1 VGLSGLTASSLR
13 TQSRTKKG
21 GVLKVDFNKVFLE
34 TWDSIEDLSRKI
46 ASRSLVVPQQS

>member
-34 TWDSIEDLSRKI
+34 TWDSIGDLSRKI
-46 ASRSLVVPQQS
+46 AAEA